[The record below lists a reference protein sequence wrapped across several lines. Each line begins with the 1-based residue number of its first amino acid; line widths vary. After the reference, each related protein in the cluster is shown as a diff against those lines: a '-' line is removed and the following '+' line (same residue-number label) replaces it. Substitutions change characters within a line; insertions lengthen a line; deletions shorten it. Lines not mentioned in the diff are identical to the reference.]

1 MCDSVS
7 HALKASKMTLPRIYM
22 NENNA
27 VKVNVTWSVDFAK
40 IRTVFLTYICNDSS
54 DRVVLSDYDSSS
66 ITLRGSTNQY
76 IGASLTVLYE

>member
-1 MCDSVS
+1 
-7 HALKASKMTLPRIYM
+7 MTLPRIYM

-40 IRTVFLTYICNDSS
+40 IRAVFLTYICNDSS

-76 IGASLTVLYE
+76 IRASLTVLHE